1 MHTLRKHNTTLS
13 KPVSIEWEF
22 KSRDGFYQLKDIID
36 NRYPELKLETEHGHN
51 HYELN
56 LRHYLPLNQS
66 IEFWTDFVNQVD
78 WHTRLDEQC
87 GMHVHIDMVDKTPI
101 QIANLITSFYEFQNV
116 IQLGIPRTRWESN
129 VNCKEVRREN
139 AEHAYQYAKKWQRGE
154 IDREDFIRHISGWKF
169 YGLSTNQLN
178 NFGTI
183 EWRWFGTTKVASK
196 LFQRVM
202 LAVNLTEYWSRP
214 TTKLFKVT
222 SESPRMRVRKS
233 GAVEKSKGNR
243 YSKGE
248 PKNLHWSWRQ
258 VFEYGSENLG
268 QAKMWE
274 ADCIRLANHNI
285 ERVDLEGIVNEI
297 KTRYGK
303 AGA

>member
-36 NRYPELKLETEHGHN
+36 SRYPELKLETEHAHN

-56 LRHYLPLNQS
+56 LKHYLPLNQS
-66 IEFWTDFVNQVD
+66 IEFWTDFVSQVD

-139 AEHAYQYAKKWQRGE
+139 A
-154 IDREDFIRHISGWKF
+154 
-169 YGLSTNQLN
+169 
-178 NFGTI
+178 
-183 EWRWFGTTKVASK
+183 
-196 LFQRVM
+196 
-202 LAVNLTEYWSRP
+202 
-214 TTKLFKVT
+214 
-222 SESPRMRVRKS
+222 
-233 GAVEKSKGNR
+233 
-243 YSKGE
+243 
-248 PKNLHWSWRQ
+248 
-258 VFEYGSENLG
+258 GS
-268 QAKMWE
+268 
-274 ADCIRLANHNI
+274 
-285 ERVDLEGIVNEI
+285 
-297 KTRYGK
+297 
-303 AGA
+303 